1 MKIKEIIANCN
12 LLRMEGNKDIDILG
26 LTFDS
31 RQVEPGWL
39 FFAVK
44 GTQVDG
50 HDYIDKAVE
59 KGAIAVVCEKLPKTL
74 SDNVTY
80 IEVDNSAYVLGM
92 SASNFFGNP
101 SRKLKLVGV
110 TGTNGKTTIATLLYR
125 LFTDA
130 GYSCGLLSTIENI
143 VSREVVPSTHT
154 TPDPLELNALL
165 HKMVECGCEYAF
177 MEVSS
182 HSIDQDRIAGLH
194 FAGGI
199 FTNLTHDHLDY
210 HKTMAN
216 YRNAKKRFFDSL
228 PDTAFALTNLDD
240 KNGAVMLQNTK
251 AKKLSYALKH
261 DADFKGIVL
270 ESHFDGMMLKVNGT
284 EVFTQLVGGFNAS
297 NLLAIYGAATAL
309 GFNKDELLV
318 EISKLRGANGRFDM
332 VYADNGVIGIIDY
345 AHTPDALENVL
356 ETINEVMKTG
366 TLHNPTP
373 NPKLST
379 LNSQLSTLNSKL
391 STPNSKLSTLNSKLI
406 TVVGCGGN
414 RDASKRPEMAA
425 IAVRLSDRV
434 ILTSDNPRYED
445 PDEIIRQMKA
455 GIAEEDRK
463 KALSIT
469 NRREAIRTA
478 VALAK
483 KGDVILI
490 AGKGHENY
498 QETNGTKNHF
508 DDKEELS
515 AAFKEA

>member
-1 MKIKEIIANCN
+1 MKIKEILANCN
-12 LLRMEGNKDIDILG
+12 LMEIEGDKDIDILDM
-26 LTFDS
+26 TFDS
-31 RQVEPGWL
+31 RKVKDGSL
-39 FFAVK
+39 FFAVR

-50 HDYIDKAVE
+50 HDYIDKAVAQ
-59 KGAIAVVCEKLPKTL
+59 GAKAIVCEKMPKTKT
-74 SDNVTY
+74 DGVTY
-80 IEVDNSAYVLGM
+80 IQVVNSAYVLGVA
-92 SASNFFGNP
+92 ASNFFGNP
-101 SRKLKLVGV
+101 SRELRLVGV

-143 VSREVVPSTHT
+143 ISREVIPSTHT

-165 HKMVECGCEYAF
+165 QKMVECGCEYAF

-182 HSIDQDRIAGLH
+182 HSVDQDRIAGLH

-216 YRNAKKRFFDSL
+216 YRNAKKKFFDNL

-240 KNGAVMLQNTK
+240 KNGAVMLQNTR

-261 DADFKGIVL
+261 DADFKGVVM
-270 ESHFDGMMLKVNGT
+270 ESHFDGMLLKVNGV

-297 NLLAIYGAATAL
+297 NLLAIYGAAIAL

-318 EISKLRGANGRFDM
+318 EISKLHGANGRFDM
-332 VYADNGVIGIIDY
+332 VHSESGIVGIVDY

-356 ETINEVMKTG
+356 TTINDVRRHKET
-366 TLHNPTP
+366 
-373 NPKLST
+373 
-379 LNSQLSTLNSKL
+379 
-391 STPNSKLSTLNSKLI
+391 LI

-414 RDASKRPEMAA
+414 RDTTKRPEMAA
-425 IAVRLSDRV
+425 VAVKLSDRV
-434 ILTSDNPRYED
+434 ILTSDNPRNED

-455 GIAEEDRK
+455 GIAVEDSHK
-463 KALSIT
+463 VLSIT
-469 NRREAIRTA
+469 NRHEAIRTA

-483 KGDVILI
+483 KGDIILV

-498 QETNGTKNHF
+498 QEINGIKNHF

-515 AAFKEA
+515 EAFKEAH

>member
-1 MKIKEIIANCN
+1 MKIKEILANCN
-12 LLRMEGNKDIDILG
+12 LLEIVGEKDIDILD
-26 LTFDS
+26 LAFDS
-31 RQVEPGWL
+31 RKVNDGSL
-39 FFAVK
+39 FFAVR

-50 HDYIDKAVE
+50 HEYIEKAVAQ
-59 KGAIAVVCEKLPKTL
+59 GAKAIVCEKMPKKKA
-74 SDNVTY
+74 DNVTY
-80 IEVDNSAYVLGM
+80 IQVDNSAYVLGV
-92 SASNFFGNP
+92 SASNFFDNP

-143 VSREVVPSTHT
+143 VSHEVIPSTHT

-165 HKMVECGCEYAF
+165 QKMVECGCEYAF

-182 HSIDQDRIAGLH
+182 HSVDQDRIAGLH

-216 YRNAKKRFFDSL
+216 YRNAKKKFFDNL

-240 KNGAVMLQNTK
+240 KNGAVMLQNTR

-270 ESHFDGMMLKVNGT
+270 ESHFDGMLLKVNGT
-284 EVFTQLVGGFNAS
+284 EVFSQLVGGFNAS
-297 NLLAIYGAATAL
+297 NLLAIYGAAIAL

-318 EISKLRGANGRFDM
+318 EISKLHGANGRFDM
-332 VYADNGVIGIIDY
+332 VYSDNGIIGIVDY

-356 ETINEVMKTG
+356 TTINDVRKHKE
-366 TLHNPTP
+366 TLF
-373 NPKLST
+373 
-379 LNSQLSTLNSKL
+379 
-391 STPNSKLSTLNSKLI
+391 

-414 RDASKRPEMAA
+414 RDTTKRPEMAA
-425 IAVRLSDRV
+425 VAVKLSDRV
-434 ILTSDNPRYED
+434 ILTSDNPRNED
-445 PDEIIRQMKA
+445 PDEIIRQMQA
-455 GIAEEDRK
+455 GIAAEDSSK
-463 KALSIT
+463 VLSIT
-469 NRREAIRTA
+469 NRHEAIRVA
-478 VALAK
+478 VAMAK
-483 KGDVILI
+483 KGDIILV

-498 QETNGTKNHF
+498 QEINGIKNHF

-515 AAFKEA
+515 KAFKEAN

>member
-1 MKIKEIIANCN
+1 MKIKEILANCN
-12 LLRMEGNKDIDILG
+12 LMEIEGDKDIDILDM
-26 LTFDS
+26 TFDS
-31 RQVEPGWL
+31 RKVKDGSL
-39 FFAVK
+39 FFAVR

-50 HDYIDKAVE
+50 HDYIDKAVAQ
-59 KGAIAVVCEKLPKTL
+59 GAKAIVCEKMPKTKT
-74 SDNVTY
+74 DGVTY
-80 IEVDNSAYVLGM
+80 IQVVNSAYVLGVA
-92 SASNFFGNP
+92 ASNFFGNP
-101 SRKLKLVGV
+101 SRELRLVGV

-143 VSREVVPSTHT
+143 ISREVIPSTHT

-165 HKMVECGCEYAF
+165 QKMVECGCEYAF

-182 HSIDQDRIAGLH
+182 HSVDQDRIAGLH

-216 YRNAKKRFFDSL
+216 YRNAKKKFFDNL

-240 KNGAVMLQNTK
+240 KNGAVMLQNTR

-261 DADFKGIVL
+261 DADFKGVVM
-270 ESHFDGMMLKVNGT
+270 ESHFDGMLLKVNGV

-297 NLLAIYGAATAL
+297 NLLAIYGAAIAL

-318 EISKLRGANGRFDM
+318 EISKLHGANGRFDM
-332 VYADNGVIGIIDY
+332 VHSESGIVGIVDY

-356 ETINEVMKTG
+356 ETINEVRRHKET
-366 TLHNPTP
+366 
-373 NPKLST
+373 
-379 LNSQLSTLNSKL
+379 
-391 STPNSKLSTLNSKLI
+391 LI

-414 RDASKRPEMAA
+414 RDTTKRPEMAA
-425 IAVRLSDRV
+425 VAVKLSDRV
-434 ILTSDNPRYED
+434 ILTSDNPRNED

-455 GIAEEDRK
+455 GIAVEDSHK
-463 KALSIT
+463 VLSIT
-469 NRREAIRTA
+469 NRHEAIRTA

-483 KGDVILI
+483 KGDIILV

-498 QETNGTKNHF
+498 QEINGIKNHF

-515 AAFKEA
+515 EAFKEAH